1 MNKCTSAVFWGCH
14 SPSAIAAIK
23 SAVDDGRLRIG
34 AWFGNASE
42 CTQHLDP
49 FIHQFQLDSHHKSS
63 HLLADRLEANELI
76 TFCDMYSRVSRSRGL
91 SFQELS
97 HTAHIYFNYFAHLL
111 VEKEIEL
118 AVFSS
123 PPHFGVDYLLY
134 LAAQKM
140 GVETIFCYQTLFPNR
155 FFFTRSIE
163 DFGIFSE
170 AIPQEKITPISV
182 KQTYEKNLFYMQS
195 VKTKPERALLSL
207 INDIRRNFLRS
218 SSKPMSLS
226 GVIEKYRETRDWNHN
241 NPSRST
247 RNISL
252 DRPYVYFPLQLQPEM
267 TTSALGSRYSDQIT
281 ALEVLDKLIPDN
293 WLIYVKENPKQT
305 HRQRGETFMRR
316 LTSIPKVRYVDKGLN
331 TYELLRHS
339 RFASTITGT
348 VGWEAISGGKSA
360 LVFGNPWYKQL
371 AGVVQYKNSTTLD
384 DIINLKF
391 AHEALE
397 AGLTNLI
404 SKSAKGVID
413 PEYSSI
419 VKDYNEQHNNKLIA
433 NFLNK
438 ALEGSLFKSKSSRNE
453 T

>member
-1 MNKCTSAVFWGCH
+1 MKKCTSAVLWGCH
-14 SPSAIAAIK
+14 SPSAIAAIS
-23 SAVDDGRLRIG
+23 SAVEDGRLRIG

-42 CTQHLDP
+42 CTHKLDP
-49 FIHQFQLDSHHKSS
+49 FIHQFQLDHHQKSS
-63 HLLADRLEANELI
+63 HPLVDRLEPDELI

-91 SFQELS
+91 SIQELS

-111 VEKEIEL
+111 VEKETEL
-118 AVFSS
+118 AIFSS

-140 GVETIFCYQTLFPNR
+140 GLETLFCYQTLFPNR
-155 FFFTRSIE
+155 FFVTRRIE
-163 DFGIFSE
+163 DFGIFE
-170 AIPQEKITPISV
+170 DAISQTDIAPISV

-195 VKTKPERALLSL
+195 VRTKPERALLSL

-226 GVIEKYRETRDWNHN
+226 GIIEKYRETRDWNHN
-241 NPSRST
+241 NPRLST
-247 RNISL
+247 RKISL
-252 DRPYVYFPLQLQPEM
+252 DTPYVYFPLQLQPEM

-281 ALEVLDKLIPDN
+281 ALEVLNKLIPED

-305 HRQRGETFMRR
+305 HRQRGDTFMRR
-316 LTSIPKVRYVDKGLN
+316 LTSIPKVRYVDKGIN

-348 VGWEAISGGKSA
+348 VGWEAISGGKQA

-371 AGVVQYKNSTTLD
+371 EGVVQYKTSTTLD

-391 AHEALE
+391 EHEALE
-397 AGLTNLI
+397 ASLNNLM
-404 SKSAKGVID
+404 SKSVEGVID
-413 PEYSSI
+413 PEYRGI
-419 VKDYNEQHNNKLIA
+419 VKDYNEPRNTKLIT

-438 ALEGSLFKSKSSRNE
+438 ALEGSLFTSKRPQHE
-453 T
+453 A